1 MRNSK
6 TNAELDKSQWRA
18 YVEQKDGKQILKIE
32 LPDNLPLTV
41 SYTTTVNAPPNTEVT
56 VTNKAHWLGYDATQ
70 GSSVN
75 EQFHY
80 GVGGTAG
87 GTATPK
93 IRITKVDQN
102 HTQQSLPGA
111 EFQLTQM
118 ELQGGKLVETDTFY
132 KGKTNEN
139 GELTFGENP
148 NHLHF
153 DKVYKIQETEAP
165 AGYVLDDTPRYVL
178 IAKQQ
183 EDNSYLDYS
192 AEKALGVTIHYASTT
207 YLYPAY
213 NHKGEI
219 VVHKAFQNADG
230 STLAKPRNGTY
241 HFGLFTDAE
250 GTNKVKETQAVFAY
264 GNQTV
269 EAKFTD
275 VALDQT
281 YYVYELNDQG
291 QAIRSGAATVNGIPF
306 VVSYDKNDITVTAK
320 NPSGEVTVTN
330 RINYAELP
338 QTGGG
343 GISAFRTLGTAL
355 VLCAA
360 GAMLVRWC
368 RMAQYRP
375 NEQKT
380 HTRGRRRG
388 RYEK

>member
-1 MRNSK
+1 M
-6 TNAELDKSQWRA
+6 
-18 YVEQKDGKQILKIE
+18 EQKDGKQILKIE
-32 LPDNLPLTV
+32 LPDNLPLTI

-75 EQFHY
+75 EQFSY

-87 GTATPK
+87 GTGTPK
-93 IRITKVDQN
+93 IRITKVDGN

-111 EFQLTQM
+111 EFRLTQM
-118 ELQGGKLVETDTFY
+118 ELEGGKLVETDTFY
-132 KGKTNEN
+132 TGKTNEN
-139 GELTFGENP
+139 GELIFGENP

-153 DKVYKIQETEAP
+153 NKVYKIQEMEAP
-165 AGYVLDDTPRYVL
+165 PGYVLDGTPRYVL
-178 IAKQQ
+178 IA
-183 EDNSYLDYS
+183 EDKNGVYPDFTQYDGLSV
-192 AEKALGVTIHYASTT
+192 KVTIHYASTT
-207 YLYPAY
+207 YSYPAY

-219 VVHKAFQNADG
+219 KVTKAFQNADG
-230 STLAKPRNGTY
+230 SELAKPRNGTY
-241 HFGLFTDAE
+241 TFGLFTDAE

-275 VALDQT
+275 VTLGT
-281 YYVYELNDQG
+281 LYYVYELDDQDNP
-291 QAIRSGAATVNGIPF
+291 IRGNETAATVSGIPF
-306 VVSYDKNDITVTAK
+306 VVSYEGNSVMVTK
-320 NPSGEVTVTN
+320 DNPSGAVTVTN
-330 RINYAELP
+330 RINYAQLP

-355 VLCAA
+355 MLCAA

-368 RMAQYRP
+368 RMAQYTT
-375 NEQKT
+375 NGKKSQ
-380 HTRGRRRG
+380 TRGRRRG